1 MADAWA
7 EFATAKKRVE
17 KGALSSAA
25 VFGTRD
31 FLKNNYLYRMMGAV
45 LGIYGNS
52 KQEAMYP
59 AYYVDAANQPL
70 NGAKRYT
77 LRFAPGQL
85 PPVNAFWSITMY
97 EQPASLLVANP
108 INRYLLNSTMLPQF
122 NRDADGG
129 LTLLIQ
135 HESPGKDQEANWLPA
150 PAGPFSMIM
159 RLYLPKT
166 EALEGKWASAP
177 IEAVASEEV
186 TPETYIRAESDRQFG
201 NIVKMAGGVNR
212 LYHFRSPTPLDK
224 QNIVRMNRDTLYSMG
239 VVDTSKGATITVPEL
254 PTDR

>member
-1 MADAWA
+1 
-7 EFATAKKRVE
+7 
-17 KGALSSAA
+17 
-25 VFGTRD
+25 
-31 FLKNNYLYRMMGAV
+31 
-45 LGIYGNS
+45 
-52 KQEAMYP
+52 
-59 AYYVDAANQPL
+59 
-70 NGAKRYT
+70 
-77 LRFAPGQL
+77 
-85 PPVNAFWSITMY
+85 MY

-108 INRYLLNSTMLPQF
+108 LNRYLLNSPMLPQF